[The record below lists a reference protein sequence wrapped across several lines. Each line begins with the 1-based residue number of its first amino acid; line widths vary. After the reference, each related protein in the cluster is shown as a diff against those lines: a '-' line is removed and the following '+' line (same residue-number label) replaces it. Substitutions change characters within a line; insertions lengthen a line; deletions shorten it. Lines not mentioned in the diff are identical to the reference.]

1 MIGDIRDF
9 RESPIYQHFKNT
21 YQNLSDEELAL
32 TALKCHGQE
41 YPNLSLAIKDAHELT
56 NFVTT
61 EEDMRIEIPVGSDA
75 ARYHGIYDIWLR
87 DCENI
92 TSISMAFKNVEIP
105 IPEFKRHD
113 DGSVQIPLAFMSDG
127 DVVRRRFFENIGFGK
142 IRMSFIPS
150 VAIEFDT
157 LVIKLNTGA
166 RCSRVSIST
175 VYFERE
181 LMRMIYRSYSV
192 FYVNGVPLATRSGT
206 VVRQSDSNDSGCII
220 C

>member
-9 RESPIYQHFKNT
+9 RESPIYNHFKHT

-32 TALKCHGQE
+32 TVLKCHGHE
-41 YPNLSLAIKDAHELT
+41 YPSLYLAIKDAHELT

-61 EEDMRIEIPVGSDA
+61 EEDVRIEIPVGSEA
-75 ARYHGIYDIWLR
+75 AQYHGIYDIWLR

-92 TSISMAFKNVEIP
+92 TSIFMAFKNVEIP

-127 DVVRRRFFENIGFGK
+127 DVVSRMFFEDAGFGK
-142 IRMSFIPS
+142 TRMSFIPS

-157 LVIKLNTGA
+157 LVIKLNIGA
-166 RCSRVSIST
+166 RCSRVLLST
-175 VYFERE
+175 TYFERE
-181 LMRMIYRSYSV
+181 FMRIIYRGYNV
-192 FYVNGVPLATRSGT
+192 FYVNGMPLATRSGT
-206 VVRQSDSNDSGCII
+206 VARQFDSKDTGCII